1 MTGTVVAVCISGKK
15 GERKI
20 PSESARLREN
30 HGIVG
35 DAHAGEGDRQ
45 VSLLAEES
53 IRKMRA
59 LGLDVGAGDFAENI
73 TTGGGTCGPADR
85 DEVGGGG
92 GGPPG
97 DEDREGVP
105 RSLLHL
111 PPGGRL
117 RHAAGGDLRGRGP
130 GRDREGGRPGRGGRT
145 CDDGAPLPLIVSSS
159 RVRVRGAGRIRS
171 RPPGSSPRRGEP
183 RPTPPRGFPP
193 LPSGCRAG

>member
-35 DAHAGEGDRQ
+35 DANAGEGDRQ

-73 TTGGGTCGPADR
+73 TTRGVEPAARPIGPRLAA
-85 DEVGGGG
+85 GGGG
-92 GGPPG
+92 GAEP
-97 DEDREGVP
+97 
-105 RSLLHL
+105 
-111 PPGGRL
+111 
-117 RHAAGGDLRGRGP
+117 ATA
-130 GRDREGGRPGRGGRT
+130 GRP
-145 CDDGAPLPLIVSSS
+145 S
-159 RVRVRGAGRIRS
+159 R
-171 RPPGSSPRRGEP
+171 
-183 RPTPPRGFPP
+183 
-193 LPSGCRAG
+193 